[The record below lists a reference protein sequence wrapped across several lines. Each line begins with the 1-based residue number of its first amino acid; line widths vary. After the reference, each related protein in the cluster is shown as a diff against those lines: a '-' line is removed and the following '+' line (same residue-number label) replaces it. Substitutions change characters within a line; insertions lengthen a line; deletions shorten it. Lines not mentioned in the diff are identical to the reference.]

1 MNFNDATEQ
10 AYKNGYEKGFK
21 DCLEYLGLLSDYEKF
36 GAIQTSELTHIIN
49 GLCEDK

>member
-21 DCLEYLGLLSDYEKF
+21 DCLEYLGLLTDYEQF
-36 GAIQTSELTHIIN
+36 GAIQTSELTRIIN
-49 GLCEDK
+49 GMCEDK